1 MKKLSW
7 KKNLTL
13 IAAVVALVTAPMAQA
28 AETVGNVSAATQTS
42 SSTLLDGNESSSVSL
57 DEQLTSSSESSSDTT
72 EEQTLETEI
81 SSTSESSNEDTSSST
96 TAESSS
102 TIEESE
108 SSTTES
114 SSSITSESAAEILD
128 ETTNSSTSALTTAQ
142 PPASTEKQ
150 AAATTIAVSSTTSVQ
165 RYGNLRSS
173 QITYRLTDKTLTPT
187 STGTSSGFVE
197 VIQKHTTSAGT
208 FYLVKQSKTTC
219 YVKEAG
225 LDITATFTKANKTLY
240 YTITNNKSTYF
251 DNEALT
257 NALSASKMLGNT
269 YKITGELKTT
279 TGKVYYRLVDN
290 NNRQLGYVLKNTSN
304 TSTKPIGLKQAAN
317 GYLANLK
324 KGQNFFATT
333 DLTTTKGKSD
343 AYADETLKIIN
354 KYKHLNGKTYY
365 QLQNAAKKD
374 LGLLVSTTGTFTKN
388 PQGIKQNYKK
398 FVSITKNNYSI
409 WKDFA
414 WRNKVPTKNYYQQT
428 LVTDGKYEHFNGE
441 TYYSLRTNSGTW
453 VGYLNASAVTI
464 AKNQGGIWYKEALYA
479 NKKGGSYTLWGNLTF
494 TSKKGTSNSFKT
506 KTVQIK
512 GKYRHFNGSV
522 YYSLYSGGKWLG
534 YINAKGVATTKNRQ
548 GTYQKFNKY
557 VTINKQNYPTWTS
570 FTFNKKSTSSPKAQY
585 TYLAKGAY
593 YHINGSTYYS
603 LYNSAGKWL
612 GYMNAQG
619 ATVAKN
625 AGGIWQKAN
634 LTRKI
639 SKKNYSIWRDLSFKQ
654 VKTNTTNLYQKQYR
668 VTGQYRHF
676 NGRLYYSLYSGNTWI
691 GYVNAT
697 ATSSP
702 YTIYSTVNTNLY
714 QIVNS
719 NSGYFYS
726 KADPGSTKKGPKS
739 YIYKKMVRVTKIAK
753 TSDGTYYYATLPGS
767 GTGLGWIKANQTYS
781 VQDSYYLYATGGN
794 FPSLNVSNLNI
805 KVSISKQRV
814 YIRSGSKNIY
824 TMLCSTGLPGSPTP
838 TGNFRI
844 QAEKGAWFWGPSG
857 GAAYYRSFHG
867 HGVYLFHTVCTTG
880 PGRIGS
886 YYHPEAMKLGYRASH
901 GCIRLAV
908 ADAIWFYNN
917 MPYNT
922 PVSIVN

>member
-7 KKNLTL
+7 KKNLSL

-28 AETVGNVSAATQTS
+28 AETVGSVSKATDMTS
-42 SSTLLDGNESSSVSL
+42 TTLLDTEESSGTQTDSQPSS
-57 DEQLTSSSESSSDTT
+57 DKTSSETTEVSATESEISSASETSSETSSPPEQTTTTTEVSETTTSESSSD
-72 EEQTLETEI
+72 EA
-81 SSTSESSNEDTSSST
+81 SESVTESTEDTTSSST
-96 TAESSS
+96 PSLS
-102 TIEESE
+102 TLAPAPPAKKQVAPLASKITVDR
-108 SSTTES
+108 TT
-114 SSSITSESAAEILD
+114 TLQQYGNLD
-128 ETTNSSTSALTTAQ
+128 GQQISYQLTDQILTT
-142 PPASTEKQ
+142 T
-150 AAATTIAVSSTTSVQ
+150 ATTI
-165 RYGNLRSS
+165 
-173 QITYRLTDKTLTPT
+173 
-187 STGTSSGFVE
+187 SGFVE
-197 VIQKHTTSAGT
+197 VTKKLETSAGL
-208 FYLVKQSKTTC
+208 FYQIKQGAITS
-219 YVKEAG
+219 YVKSSG
-225 LDITATFTKANKTLY
+225 LTISATFTKANKTLY
-240 YTITNNKSTYF
+240 YTITNNKSTFF

-269 YKITGELKTT
+269 YEITGELKTT
-279 TGKVYYRLVDN
+279 AGKVYYRLVDN

-324 KGQNFFATT
+324 KGQKFFATT

-343 AYADETLKIIN
+343 AYAGETLRIIS
-354 KYKHLNGKTYY
+354 KYKHLDGKTYY

-398 FVSITKNNYSI
+398 YVSITKNNYSI

-428 LVTDGKYEHFNGE
+428 LVTDGKYEHFNGG
-441 TYYSLRTNSGTW
+441 TYYSLRTNSGAW

-479 NKKGGSYTLWGNLTF
+479 NKKGGSYTLWGNLSF

-654 VKTNTTNLYQKQYR
+654 VKTTTTKLYQKQYR

>member
-7 KKNLTL
+7 KKNLSL

-28 AETVGNVSAATQTS
+28 AETVGSVSKATDMTS
-42 SSTLLDGNESSSVSL
+42 TTLLDTEESSGTQTDSQPSS
-57 DEQLTSSSESSSDTT
+57 DKTSSETTEVSATESEISSASETSSEASSPPEQITTTTEVSETTTSESSSD
-72 EEQTLETEI
+72 E
-81 SSTSESSNEDTSSST
+81 TSESVTESTEDTTSSST
-96 TAESSS
+96 PSLS
-102 TIEESE
+102 TLAPAPPAKKQVAPLANRITVDH
-108 SSTTES
+108 TT
-114 SSSITSESAAEILD
+114 TLQQYGNLD
-128 ETTNSSTSALTTAQ
+128 GQQICYQLTDQTTLTT
-142 PPASTEKQ
+142 T
-150 AAATTIAVSSTTSVQ
+150 ATTI
-165 RYGNLRSS
+165 
-173 QITYRLTDKTLTPT
+173 
-187 STGTSSGFVE
+187 SGFVE
-197 VIQKHTTSAGT
+197 VTQKLKTSAGL
-208 FYLVKQSKTTC
+208 FYQIKQGTITS
-219 YVKEAG
+219 YVKSSG
-225 LDITATFTKANKTLY
+225 LTISATFTKANKTLY

-251 DNEALT
+251 KNEALT

-279 TGKVYYRLVDN
+279 AGKVYYHLVDN

-333 DLTTTKGKSD
+333 DLTTTEGKSD
-343 AYADETLKIIN
+343 AYAGETLKIIS

-374 LGLLVSTTGTFTKN
+374 LGLLVSTAGTFTKT

-398 FVSITKNNYSI
+398 YVSITKNNYSI

-414 WRNKVPTKNYYQQT
+414 WRNKVPTKNYYHQT

-441 TYYSLRTNSGTW
+441 TYYSLRTNSGAW

-654 VKTNTTNLYQKQYR
+654 VKTTTTKLYQKEYR

>member
-7 KKNLTL
+7 KKNLSL
-13 IAAVVALVTAPMAQA
+13 IAAIVALVTTPMAQA
-28 AETVGNVSAATQTS
+28 AETVGSVSKATDITSTTLLDTEESSGAQTDSQPSSDKTSGETTEVSATESEISSASETSSEASSPPEQTSTTTEVSETTTSESSSGETSESVTGSTEDTTS
-42 SSTLLDGNESSSVSL
+42 SSTPSLSTLAPAPPAKKQVAPLASKITVDRTTTLQQYGNLDGQQICY
-57 DEQLTSSSESSSDTT
+57 QLTD
-72 EEQTLETEI
+72 QI
-81 SSTSESSNEDTSSST
+81 
-96 TAESSS
+96 
-102 TIEESE
+102 
-108 SSTTES
+108 
-114 SSSITSESAAEILD
+114 
-128 ETTNSSTSALTTAQ
+128 LTT
-142 PPASTEKQ
+142 T
-150 AAATTIAVSSTTSVQ
+150 ATTI
-165 RYGNLRSS
+165 
-173 QITYRLTDKTLTPT
+173 
-187 STGTSSGFVE
+187 SGFVE
-197 VIQKHTTSAGT
+197 VTQKLETSAGP
-208 FYLVKQSKTTC
+208 FYQIKQGAITS
-219 YVKEAG
+219 YVKSSG
-225 LDITATFTKANKTLY
+225 LTISATFAKANKTLY

-251 DNEALT
+251 KNEALT

-279 TGKVYYRLVDN
+279 AGKVYYRLVDN

-333 DLTTTKGKSD
+333 DLTTTKGKSE
-343 AYADETLKIIN
+343 AYAGETLKIIS

-374 LGLLVSTTGTFTKN
+374 LGLLVSAAGTFTKN

-398 FVSITKNNYSI
+398 YVSITKNNYSI

-414 WRNKVPTKNYYQQT
+414 WRNKVPTKNYYHQT

-441 TYYSLRTNSGTW
+441 TYYSLRTNSGAW

-654 VKTNTTNLYQKQYR
+654 VKTTTTKLYQKQYR

>member
-7 KKNLTL
+7 KKNLSL

-28 AETVGNVSAATQTS
+28 AETVGSVSKATDMTS
-42 SSTLLDGNESSSVSL
+42 TTLLDTEESSGAQTDSQPSS
-57 DEQLTSSSESSSDTT
+57 DKTSSETTEVSATESEISSASETSSEASSAPEQITTTTEVSETTTSESSSD
-72 EEQTLETEI
+72 E
-81 SSTSESSNEDTSSST
+81 TSESVTESTEDTTSSST
-96 TAESSS
+96 PSLS
-102 TIEESE
+102 TLAPAPPAKKQVAPLASRITVDR
-108 SSTTES
+108 TT
-114 SSSITSESAAEILD
+114 TLQQYGNLD
-128 ETTNSSTSALTTAQ
+128 GQQICYQLTDQTTLTT
-142 PPASTEKQ
+142 T
-150 AAATTIAVSSTTSVQ
+150 ATTI
-165 RYGNLRSS
+165 
-173 QITYRLTDKTLTPT
+173 
-187 STGTSSGFVE
+187 SGFVE
-197 VIQKHTTSAGT
+197 VTQKLETSAGL
-208 FYLVKQSKTTC
+208 FYQIKQGTITS
-219 YVKEAG
+219 YVKSSG
-225 LDITATFTKANKTLY
+225 LTISATFTKANKTLY

-251 DNEALT
+251 NNEALT

-279 TGKVYYRLVDN
+279 AGKVHYRLVDN

-324 KGQNFFATT
+324 KGQKFFATT

-343 AYADETLKIIN
+343 AYAGETLKIIS
-354 KYKHLNGKTYY
+354 KYKHLDGKTYY

-398 FVSITKNNYSI
+398 YVSITKNNYSI

-428 LVTDGKYEHFNGE
+428 LVTDGKYEHFNGG
-441 TYYSLRTNSGTW
+441 TYYSLRTNSGAW

-479 NKKGGSYTLWGNLTF
+479 NKKGGNYTLWGNLTF

-593 YHINGSTYYS
+593 YHINGSTYFS

-654 VKTNTTNLYQKQYR
+654 VKTTTTKLYQKQYR

>member
-7 KKNLTL
+7 KRKLTL
-13 IAAVVALVTAPMAQA
+13 IAAVVALVTAPIAQA
-28 AETVGNVSAATQTS
+28 AETVGNVSEATQTS
-42 SSTLLDGNESSSVSL
+42 SSTLLDGNESSSSSL

-72 EEQTLETEI
+72 EEQTQETE
-81 SSTSESSNEDTSSST
+81 
-96 TAESSS
+96 A
-102 TIEESE
+102 

-114 SSSITSESAAEILD
+114 SSEVTSSSTTADSSSTIKESESTTTESSSSLTSETVAEIPD
-128 ETTNSSTSALTTAQ
+128 KTTNSSEPALTTVHPTA
-142 PPASTEKQ
+142 PA
-150 AAATTIAVSSTTSVQ
+150 
-165 RYGNLRSS
+165 
-173 QITYRLTDKTLTPT
+173 D
-187 STGTSSGFVE
+187 
-197 VIQKHTTSAGT
+197 
-208 FYLVKQSKTTC
+208 
-219 YVKEAG
+219 G
-225 LDITATFTKANKTLY
+225 LNITATFTKANKTLY
-240 YTITNNKSTYF
+240 YTITDNKSTYF
-251 DNEALT
+251 ANETLAK
-257 NALSASKMLGNT
+257 ALSASKLTGNT
-269 YKITGELKTT
+269 YKIAGELKTNT
-279 TGKVYYRLVDN
+279 EKVYYRLTN
-290 NNRQLGYVLKNTSN
+290 NSNQFIGYVLKNTKN
-304 TSTKPIGLKQAAN
+304 TAIKPIGLKQAAS
-317 GYLANLK
+317 GYLSNLK

-333 DLTTTKGKSD
+333 DLTATKGKSD
-343 AYADETLKIIN
+343 SYAGETLKITS
-354 KYKHLNGKTYY
+354 KYKHVNGKTYY
-365 QLQNAAKKD
+365 QLQNSSKKD
-374 LGLLVSTTGTFTKN
+374 LGLLLSTTGTFTKN
-388 PQGIKQNYKK
+388 AQGVKQNYKK
-398 FVSITKNNYSI
+398 YVSITKINYSI

-414 WRNKVPTKNYYQQT
+414 WRNKVPSKNYYQQT
-428 LVTDGKYEHFNGE
+428 LVTDGKYEHLNGG
-441 TYYSLRTNSGTW
+441 TYYSLRTNSGAW
-453 VGYLNASAVTI
+453 VGYLNATAVSV
-464 AKNQGGIWYKEALYA
+464 AKNQGGIWYKESLYA
-479 NKKGGSYTLWGNLTF
+479 NKKGGNYTLWGNLTF
-494 TSKKGTSNSFKT
+494 SSKKGSSSSFRT

-534 YINAKGVATTKNRQ
+534 YINAKGVSTTKNRQ

-557 VTINKQNYPTWTS
+557 VTINNQNYPTWTS
-570 FTFNKKSTSSPKAQY
+570 FAFNKKASLPPKKQY

-593 YHINGSTYYS
+593 YHSNGSTYYS
-603 LYNSAGKWL
+603 LYNHVGKWL
-612 GYMNAQG
+612 GYMNAKG
-619 ATVAKN
+619 STVAKN
-625 AGGIWQKAN
+625 AGGTWQKVS

-639 SKKNYSIWRDLSFKQ
+639 SKKNYTVWQDLSFKKG
-654 VKTNTTNLYQKQYR
+654 KTNTTNLYQKQYR
-668 VTGQYRHF
+668 VSGQYRHF
-676 NGRLYYSLYSGNTWI
+676 NGSLYYSLYSGSTWI

-697 ATSSP
+697 ATNSP
-702 YTIYSTVNTNLY
+702 YTIYSTVNANLY

-767 GTGLGWIKANQTYS
+767 GTGLGWIKANQTYN
-781 VQDSYYLYATGGN
+781 VQNSYYLYATGGN

>member
-7 KKNLTL
+7 KKNLSL

-28 AETVGNVSAATQTS
+28 AETVGSVSKATDMTSTTLLDTEESSGTQTDSQPSSDKTSSETTEVSATESEISSASETSSEASRAPEQTSTTTEVSETTTSESSTDETSESVTESTEDTTS
-42 SSTLLDGNESSSVSL
+42 SSTPSLSTHAPAPPAKKQVAPLASKITVDRTTTLQQYGNLDGQQISY
-57 DEQLTSSSESSSDTT
+57 QLTDQTT
-72 EEQTLETEI
+72 
-81 SSTSESSNEDTSSST
+81 
-96 TAESSS
+96 
-102 TIEESE
+102 
-108 SSTTES
+108 
-114 SSSITSESAAEILD
+114 
-128 ETTNSSTSALTTAQ
+128 LTT
-142 PPASTEKQ
+142 T
-150 AAATTIAVSSTTSVQ
+150 ATTI
-165 RYGNLRSS
+165 
-173 QITYRLTDKTLTPT
+173 
-187 STGTSSGFVE
+187 SGFVE
-197 VIQKHTTSAGT
+197 VTQKLETSAGL
-208 FYLVKQSKTTC
+208 FYQIKQGAITS
-219 YVKEAG
+219 YVKSSG
-225 LDITATFTKANKTLY
+225 LTISATFTKANKTLY

-251 DNEALT
+251 NNEGLT

-279 TGKVYYRLVDN
+279 AGKVYYRLVDN

-333 DLTTTKGKSD
+333 NLTTTKGKSE
-343 AYADETLKIIN
+343 AYAGETLKIIS

-398 FVSITKNNYSI
+398 YISITKNNYSI

-428 LVTDGKYEHFNGE
+428 LVTDGKYEHFNGG
-441 TYYSLRTNSGTW
+441 TYYSLRTNSGAW
-453 VGYLNASAVTI
+453 VGYLNASAVTV

-479 NKKGGSYTLWGNLTF
+479 NKKGSSYTLWGNLTF

-619 ATVAKN
+619 ATVVKN

-654 VKTNTTNLYQKQYR
+654 VKTTTTKLYQKQYR

>member
-7 KKNLTL
+7 KKNLSL

-28 AETVGNVSAATQTS
+28 AETVGSVSKATDMTSTTLLDTEESSGTQTDSQPSSDKTSSETTEVSATESEISSASETSSETSSPPEQTTTTTEVSETTTSKSSTDETSESVTESTEDTTS
-42 SSTLLDGNESSSVSL
+42 SSTPSLSTLAPVPPAKKQVAPLASRITVDRTTTLQQYGNLDGQQICY
-57 DEQLTSSSESSSDTT
+57 QLTDQTT
-72 EEQTLETEI
+72 
-81 SSTSESSNEDTSSST
+81 
-96 TAESSS
+96 
-102 TIEESE
+102 
-108 SSTTES
+108 
-114 SSSITSESAAEILD
+114 
-128 ETTNSSTSALTTAQ
+128 LTT
-142 PPASTEKQ
+142 T
-150 AAATTIAVSSTTSVQ
+150 ATTI
-165 RYGNLRSS
+165 
-173 QITYRLTDKTLTPT
+173 
-187 STGTSSGFVE
+187 SGFVE
-197 VIQKHTTSAGT
+197 VTQKLETSAGL
-208 FYLVKQSKTTC
+208 FYQIKQGTITS
-219 YVKEAG
+219 YVKSSG
-225 LDITATFTKANKTLY
+225 LTISATFTKANKTLY

-251 DNEALT
+251 KNEALT

-279 TGKVYYRLVDN
+279 AGKVYYHLVDN

-343 AYADETLKIIN
+343 AYAGETLKIIS

-374 LGLLVSTTGTFTKN
+374 LGLLVSTAGTFTKN

-398 FVSITKNNYSI
+398 YVSITKNNYSI

-414 WRNKVPTKNYYQQT
+414 WRNKVPTKNYYHQT

-441 TYYSLRTNSGTW
+441 TYYSLRTNSGAW

-654 VKTNTTNLYQKQYR
+654 VKTTTTKLYQKQYR

>member
-7 KKNLTL
+7 KKNLSL

-28 AETVGNVSAATQTS
+28 AETVGSVSKATDMTS
-42 SSTLLDGNESSSVSL
+42 TTLLDTEESSGTQTDSQPSS
-57 DEQLTSSSESSSDTT
+57 DKTSSETTEVSATESEISSASETSSETSSPPEQTTTTTEVSETTTSESSSD
-72 EEQTLETEI
+72 EA
-81 SSTSESSNEDTSSST
+81 SESVTGSTEDTTSSST
-96 TAESSS
+96 PSLS
-102 TIEESE
+102 TLAPAPPAKKQVAPLASRITVDR
-108 SSTTES
+108 TT
-114 SSSITSESAAEILD
+114 TLQQYGNLD
-128 ETTNSSTSALTTAQ
+128 GQQICYQLTDQTTLTT
-142 PPASTEKQ
+142 T
-150 AAATTIAVSSTTSVQ
+150 ATTI
-165 RYGNLRSS
+165 
-173 QITYRLTDKTLTPT
+173 
-187 STGTSSGFVE
+187 SGFVE
-197 VIQKHTTSAGT
+197 VTQKLETSAGL
-208 FYLVKQSKTTC
+208 FYQIKQGTITS
-219 YVKEAG
+219 YVKSSG
-225 LDITATFTKANKTLY
+225 LTISATFTKANKTLY

-251 DNEALT
+251 KNEALT

-279 TGKVYYRLVDN
+279 AGKVYYHLVDN

-343 AYADETLKIIN
+343 AYAGETLKIIS

-374 LGLLVSTTGTFTKN
+374 LGLLVSTAGTFTKN

-398 FVSITKNNYSI
+398 YVSITKNNYSI

-414 WRNKVPTKNYYQQT
+414 WRNKVPTKNYYHQT

-441 TYYSLRTNSGTW
+441 TYYSLRTNSGAW

-612 GYMNAQG
+612 GYINAQG

-654 VKTNTTNLYQKQYR
+654 VKTTTTKLYQKQYR

>member
-7 KKNLTL
+7 KKNLSL

-28 AETVGNVSAATQTS
+28 AETVGSVSKATDMTS
-42 SSTLLDGNESSSVSL
+42 TTLLDTEESSGTQTDSQPSS
-57 DEQLTSSSESSSDTT
+57 DKTSSETTEVSATESEISSASETSSETSSPPEQTTTTTEVSETTTSESSSD
-72 EEQTLETEI
+72 EA
-81 SSTSESSNEDTSSST
+81 SESVTGSTEDTTSSST
-96 TAESSS
+96 PSLS
-102 TIEESE
+102 TLAPAPPAKKQVAPLASRITVDR
-108 SSTTES
+108 TT
-114 SSSITSESAAEILD
+114 TLQQYGNLD
-128 ETTNSSTSALTTAQ
+128 GQQICYQLTDQTTLTT
-142 PPASTEKQ
+142 T
-150 AAATTIAVSSTTSVQ
+150 ATTI
-165 RYGNLRSS
+165 
-173 QITYRLTDKTLTPT
+173 
-187 STGTSSGFVE
+187 SGFVE
-197 VIQKHTTSAGT
+197 VTQKLETSAGL
-208 FYLVKQSKTTC
+208 FYQIKQGTITS
-219 YVKEAG
+219 YVKSSG
-225 LDITATFTKANKTLY
+225 LTISATFTKANKTLY

-251 DNEALT
+251 KNEALT

-279 TGKVYYRLVDN
+279 AGKVYYHLVDN

-343 AYADETLKIIN
+343 AYAGETLKIIS

-374 LGLLVSTTGTFTKN
+374 LGLLVSTAGTFTKN

-398 FVSITKNNYSI
+398 YVSITKNNYSI

-414 WRNKVPTKNYYQQT
+414 WRNKVPTKNYYHQT

-441 TYYSLRTNSGTW
+441 TYYSLRTNSGAW
-453 VGYLNASAVTI
+453 VGYLNASTVTI

-612 GYMNAQG
+612 GYINAQG

-654 VKTNTTNLYQKQYR
+654 VKTTTTKLYQKQYR

>member
-7 KKNLTL
+7 KKNLSL

-28 AETVGNVSAATQTS
+28 AETVGSVSKATDMTS
-42 SSTLLDGNESSSVSL
+42 TTLLDTEESSGTQTDSQPSS
-57 DEQLTSSSESSSDTT
+57 DKTSSETTEVSATESEISSASETSSETSSPPEQTTTTTEVSETTTSESSSD
-72 EEQTLETEI
+72 EA
-81 SSTSESSNEDTSSST
+81 SESVTGSTEDTTSSST
-96 TAESSS
+96 PSLS
-102 TIEESE
+102 TLAPAPPAKKQVAPLASRITVDR
-108 SSTTES
+108 TT
-114 SSSITSESAAEILD
+114 TLQQYGNLD
-128 ETTNSSTSALTTAQ
+128 GQQISYQLTDQTTLTT
-142 PPASTEKQ
+142 T
-150 AAATTIAVSSTTSVQ
+150 ATTI
-165 RYGNLRSS
+165 
-173 QITYRLTDKTLTPT
+173 
-187 STGTSSGFVE
+187 SGFVE
-197 VIQKHTTSAGT
+197 VTQKLETSAGL
-208 FYLVKQSKTTC
+208 FYQIKQGTITS
-219 YVKEAG
+219 YVKSSG
-225 LDITATFTKANKTLY
+225 LTISATFTKANKTLY

-279 TGKVYYRLVDN
+279 AGKVYYRLVDN

-343 AYADETLKIIN
+343 AYAGETLKIIS

-374 LGLLVSTTGTFTKN
+374 LGLLVSAAGTFTKN

-398 FVSITKNNYSI
+398 YISITQNNYSI

-414 WRNKVPTKNYYQQT
+414 WRNKVPTKNYYHQT
-428 LVTDGKYEHFNGE
+428 LVTDGKYEHFNGG
-441 TYYSLRTNSGTW
+441 TYYSLRTNSGAW

-654 VKTNTTNLYQKQYR
+654 VKTTTTKLYQKQYR

>member
-7 KKNLTL
+7 KKNLSL

-28 AETVGNVSAATQTS
+28 AETVGSVSKATDMTS
-42 SSTLLDGNESSSVSL
+42 TTLLDTEESSGTQTDSQPSS
-57 DEQLTSSSESSSDTT
+57 DKTSSETTEVSVTESEISSASETSSEASNAPEQTSTTTEVSETTTSESSSD
-72 EEQTLETEI
+72 E
-81 SSTSESSNEDTSSST
+81 TSESVTESTEDTTSSST
-96 TAESSS
+96 PSLS
-102 TIEESE
+102 TLAPAPPAKKQVAPLASKITVDH
-108 SSTTES
+108 TTQQYGN
-114 SSSITSESAAEILD
+114 LD
-128 ETTNSSTSALTTAQ
+128 GQQICYQLTDQTTLTT
-142 PPASTEKQ
+142 T
-150 AAATTIAVSSTTSVQ
+150 ATTI
-165 RYGNLRSS
+165 
-173 QITYRLTDKTLTPT
+173 
-187 STGTSSGFVE
+187 SGFVE
-197 VIQKHTTSAGT
+197 VTQKLETSAGL
-208 FYLVKQSKTTC
+208 FYQIKQGAITS
-219 YVKEAG
+219 YVKSSG
-225 LDITATFTKANKTLY
+225 LTISATFTKANKTLY

-251 DNEALT
+251 NNEALT

-269 YKITGELKTT
+269 YNITGELKTT
-279 TGKVYYRLVDN
+279 AGKVYYRLVDN

-343 AYADETLKIIN
+343 AYVGETLKIIS

-374 LGLLVSTTGTFTKN
+374 LGLLVSAAGTFTKN

-398 FVSITKNNYSI
+398 YVSITKNNYSI

-414 WRNKVPTKNYYQQT
+414 WRNKVPTKNYYHQT
-428 LVTDGKYEHFNGE
+428 LVTDGKYEHFNGG
-441 TYYSLRTNSGTW
+441 TYYSLRTNSGAW

-619 ATVAKN
+619 ATAAKN

-654 VKTNTTNLYQKQYR
+654 VKTTTTKLYQKQYR